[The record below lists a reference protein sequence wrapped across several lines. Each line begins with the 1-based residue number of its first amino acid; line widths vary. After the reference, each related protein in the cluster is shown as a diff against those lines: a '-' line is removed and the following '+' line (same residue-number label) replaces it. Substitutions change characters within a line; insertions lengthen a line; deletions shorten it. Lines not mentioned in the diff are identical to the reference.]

1 VASLLP
7 NLRHLAVLR
16 AVARHRSISAA
27 AREVHL
33 SQPAVTQAVAAL
45 ERLFAAALFVRTARG
60 VAPTPAG
67 TACAARV
74 ARALEELGEALPEG
88 PRHARAGAEPL
99 RAITAAQ
106 LQALVT
112 VVEAG
117 GFGRAARAAGV
128 ARATVHRAARQLE
141 RAVGIPLFESTSH
154 GVRPTREAERLARR
168 AQLAAAELAQARAE
182 VAAIAGAE
190 RGGTVIGAMPLA
202 RSVLVPSALLAFAAR
217 RPAHAIAVLDGPYES
232 LLDALRRGR
241 ADVLVGALRETTPD
255 DVVEEHLFDDPLSII
270 VRADHPLVLGPAR
283 GRPTREQLLRHPW
296 IAPRAGSPLRRH
308 FETLV
313 GQHGEPGGV
322 VPIDCNSLVAARAL
336 LLASDRVM
344 LLSAH
349 QVHHELATRQLA
361 ALPHPAGRVV
371 RSIGLTT
378 RRGWQPTVAQQDLL
392 EELRRQARLHG
403 EGRGVEQRAG
413 AAASAAA
420 PRQLNPTA
428 RPRPRGTRAAKRA
441 SGA

>member
-16 AVARHRSISAA
+16 AVARHGSITAA

-45 ERLFAAALFVRTARG
+45 ERSFGVPLFDRTGRG
-60 VAPTPAG
+60 VVPTSSGA
-67 TACAARV
+67 ACAARV
-74 ARALEELGEALPEG
+74 ARALEQLREALPEA
-88 PRHARAGAEPL
+88 PRPPPGDPEPL
-99 RAITAAQ
+99 RGITAAQ
-106 LQALVT
+106 LEALVT
-112 VVEAG
+112 VVEGG
-117 GFGRAARAAGV
+117 GFGRGARAAGV

-141 RAVGIPLFESTSH
+141 RAIGIPLFESTSH

-182 VAAIAGAE
+182 VAALAGTE

-202 RSVLVPSALLAFAAR
+202 RSILVPSAVLAFAAR
-217 RPAHAIAVLDGPYES
+217 RPGHAIAVLDGPYES

-241 ADVLVGALRETTPD
+241 ADVLVGALRGTTPD
-255 DVVEEHLFDDPLSII
+255 DVAEEHLFDDPLSIV

-283 GRPTREQLLRHPW
+283 GGPSRKQLLRHPW
-296 IAPRAGSPLRRH
+296 IAPRTGSPLRRH
-308 FETLV
+308 FEALV
-313 GQHGEPGGV
+313 GRDGEPGGV
-322 VPIDCNSLVAARAL
+322 VPIECNSLVAARAL

-349 QVHHELATRQLA
+349 QVYHELATGQLA

-371 RSIGLTT
+371 RAIGLTT

-403 EGRGVEQRAG
+403 AETSAAG
-413 AAASAAA
+413 ASAAS
-420 PRQLNPTA
+420 PRQLNPAA
-428 RPRPRGTRAAKRA
+428 RPRPRGTRAERRA